1 MTKIIRKDN
10 ENLPKILKKW
20 APILEKTFGEN
31 LNDNLRKEV
40 SLYCE
45 KISMESTMSSP
56 DHGKPFRKDIPL
68 QPESQGDVINLLPS
82 SIRVLSKINLDDKN
96 IFTMEGPRA
105 DVLNNDGEVET
116 ICVGCVERKVNINF
130 DDLNIRLNDPYFN
143 ISSLP
148 EPFYDLIIEDL
159 VNYINSQLKY
169 YDTIAIYRVIDSIS
183 LINEKG
189 VSGSILLRSR
199 ILFLDRNDETPP
211 MYIVDTDENGCVT
224 SCKKS
229 ENLSDD
235 FVKATT
241 DDGKSYWVDQSGE
254 EDKIVNNIFSEKEVN
269 DMIDLYEKNINILQS
284 SITILKNSIV

>member
-10 ENLPKILKKW
+10 ENLPRVLKNW
-20 APILEKTFGEN
+20 APILEKSFGEN

-56 DHGKPFRKDIPL
+56 DPGSSFRKDIPL
-68 QPESQGDVINLLPS
+68 QPERLSEQGDVIKLLPS

-116 ICVGCVERKVNINF
+116 IYVGCVERRVKVNF
-130 DDLNIRLNDPYFN
+130 DDLLDFEK
-143 ISSLP
+143 LP
-148 EPFYDLIIEDL
+148 EPEELEPVKDLIIEDL
-159 VNYINSQLKY
+159 IDYINSQLKY
-169 YDTIAIYRVIDSIS
+169 YDTIAIYKVIDSIM
-183 LINEKG
+183 LIKEHSE
-189 VSGSILLRSR
+189 VLLRSR
-199 ILFLDRNDETPP
+199 ILFLDRNDETSP
-211 MYIVDTDENGCVT
+211 MYIVDTDENGSVI

-235 FVKATT
+235 FIKATT
-241 DDGKSYWVDQSGE
+241 DNGKSYWVDQSGE
-254 EDKIVNNIFSEKEVN
+254 EDKIMNNIFSEKEVN
-269 DMIDLYEKNINILQS
+269 DMINLYKSNMNILQS
-284 SITILKNSIV
+284 NITILNNSII

>member
-1 MTKIIRKDN
+1 MTKIIREEN

-20 APILEKTFGEN
+20 APVLEKSFGEN
-31 LNDNLRKEV
+31 LNDDLRKEV

-45 KISMESTMSSP
+45 KISMESSMSTVGGAGMGPVTTTPISVPSP
-56 DHGKPFRKDIPL
+56 G
-68 QPESQGDVINLLPS
+68 QPDLLPS
-82 SIRVLSKINLDDKN
+82 SIRVLSKTNLDGKN

-105 DVLNNDGEVET
+105 DVLNSDGESEM
-116 ICVGCVERKVNINF
+116 IAVGCVERRININF
-130 DDLNIRLNDPYFN
+130 DDLDMRLTDPN
-143 ISSLP
+143 ISFLP
-148 EPFYDLIIEDL
+148 ESFYDLIIEDL

-183 LINEKG
+183 LIKENG
-189 VSGSILLRSR
+189 FSNGSILLRSR
-199 ILFLDRNDETPP
+199 ILFLDRNDEISP
-211 MYIVDTDENGCVT
+211 MYIVDTDENGFVT
-224 SCKKS
+224 SCEKS
-229 ENLSDD
+229 DNLSDN

>member
-10 ENLPKILKKW
+10 ENLPRVLKKW
-20 APILEKTFGEN
+20 APVLEKSFGEN

-56 DHGKPFRKDIPL
+56 DVGKPFRKDIPL
-68 QPESQGDVINLLPS
+68 QPESQDDVINLLPS

-116 ICVGCVERKVNINF
+116 ICVGCVERRVKVNF
-130 DDLNIRLNDPYFN
+130 DDLLDFEK
-143 ISSLP
+143 LL

-159 VNYINSQLKY
+159 IDYINSQLKY
-169 YDTIAIYRVIDSIS
+169 YDTIAIYKVIDSIS
-183 LINEKG
+183 LIKEH
-189 VSGSILLRSR
+189 SELLLRSR
-199 ILFLDRNDETPP
+199 ILFLDRNDETSPI
-211 MYIVDTDENGCVT
+211 MYIVDTDENGSVI

-235 FVKATT
+235 FIKATT
-241 DDGKSYWVDQSGE
+241 DNGKSYWVDQSGE
-254 EDKIVNNIFSEKEVN
+254 EDKIMNNIFSEKEVN
-269 DMIDLYEKNINILQS
+269 DMINLYKSNMNILQS
-284 SITILKNSIV
+284 NITILNNSII